1 MIVKQS
7 TKALENSQLALTITV
22 DSASIE
28 EAYQNRLKKYQ
39 AELQLPGFRKGKAPL
54 SVLEKKYGDS
64 IREES
69 TFQSLENALE
79 EAYKTM
85 DDKDKP
91 LPYSTPVLQDEEA
104 LIPFKKGEDVTFTVH
119 YDVRPVVEVENYKGR
134 EIEVDAVEVSEED
147 VDAEI
152 QKLREQNA
160 IVKTKDGALENGDI
174 ATIDYTE
181 LDENG
186 EEKKDTERKGFTF
199 TLGSGY
205 NYYMIDEDIIG
216 MKKGDE
222 KVIEKTYKDDISSP
236 LAGKSVKLKVKIN
249 EVKLRELPE
258 VDDDF
263 AQDVKEEYK
272 TVADLRKATRDKL
285 EKEVDDALKN
295 IKINSL
301 MDKLV
306 EETKFD
312 VPESMIKTQL
322 EQAWRNFIQQSGLDE
337 KTFNKF
343 MEMQSQSKDAIL
355 EEWKPSAVKEL
366 REQLILD
373 AIKNKENFAL
383 DEEEFKKACD
393 EQLKNV
399 SDENKE
405 FYKDMIKDDMQ
416 FAKVVP
422 FLLENN
428 KFKDGKE
435 KKSYKEFFNK

>member
-1 MIVKQS
+1 M
-7 TKALENSQLALTITV
+7 T
-22 DSASIE
+22 
-28 EAYQNRLKKYQ
+28 
-39 AELQLPGFRKGKAPL
+39 G
-54 SVLEKKYGDS
+54 
-64 IREES
+64 
-69 TFQSLENALE
+69 
-79 EAYKTM
+79 
-85 DDKDKP
+85 
-91 LPYSTPVLQDEEA
+91 
-104 LIPFKKGEDVTFTVH
+104 H
-119 YDVRPVVEVENYKGR
+119 YDVQ
-134 EIEVDAVEVSEED
+134 EVSHEH
-147 VDAEI
+147 
-152 QKLREQNA
+152 
-160 IVKTKDGALENGDI
+160 I
-174 ATIDYTE
+174 AH
-181 LDENG
+181 G
-186 EEKKDTERKGFTF
+186 QG
-199 TLGSGY
+199 
-205 NYYMIDEDIIG
+205 
-216 MKKGDE
+216 
-222 KVIEKTYKDDISSP
+222 
-236 LAGKSVKLKVKIN
+236 
-249 EVKLRELPE
+249 
-258 VDDDF
+258 
-263 AQDVKEEYK
+263 Q
-272 TVADLRKATRDKL
+272 L

-322 EQAWRNFIQQSGLDE
+322 EQAWRNFIQQSRLDE

-399 SDENKE
+399 SEENKE